1 MKVYI
6 GKYPNTWIT
15 SRLYDNHM
23 DKKYGRI
30 WPADTNQT
38 KFEAFLEKTDEF
50 IQGFYNVTINNPVK
64 YRKQKIKVRID
75 DHDIWNM
82 DTTLAHVIL
91 PMLKKLKEEK
101 QGVPPVDDADVPAEL
116 RSTVSPPE
124 KEYHVDGN
132 YSNRWEWVLGEMIF
146 AFESK
151 IDDSWEDQFFSGESD
166 TKFVPVDKD
175 GNEVSEDQA
184 VAFDMQSGPND
195 TFKID
200 TEGRSAY
207 LARIQRGFILFGK
220 YYQNLWD

>member
-1 MKVYI
+1 MKVYL

-23 DKKYGRI
+23 TKKYGVI
-30 WPADTNQT
+30 WPDANQT
-38 KFEAFLEKTDEF
+38 KFENFLEKTDEV
-50 IQGFYNVTINNPVK
+50 IQGFYNVTINKLVTH
-64 YRKQKIKVRID
+64 RKQKIKVRID
-75 DHDIWNM
+75 DYDIWNM
-82 DTTLAHVIL
+82 DTTLSHVIL
-91 PMLKKLKEEK
+91 PMLKRLKEEK
-101 QGVPPVDDADVPAEL
+101 QGVPPVDDEDVPSEL
-116 RSTVSPPE
+116 RSDVSPPE

-132 YSNRWEWVLGEMIF
+132 YANRWDWVLDEMIF

-151 IDDSWEDQFFSGESD
+151 VDDSWEDQFYSGESD

-184 VAFDMQSGPND
+184 VAFDMQTGPND

-200 TEGRSAY
+200 KEGRSAY